1 MVLLKNR
8 SQYFCNESLKEA
20 NERRSV
26 SGVPQTAGS
35 KIPSF
40 VQSETKPQLMFF
52 PFVVVLALTLLLV
65 TLSQAAVSTM
75 PVALGGYDVVQCMLH
90 ADGTA
95 CNAKGNK
102 VYSTQYTSVDADGE
116 PKFTSEFMFTSQ
128 ANMLAFEVS
137 LSFPHLCSPFSAGT
151 YIFPRLTSPPS
162 PPLPY
167 RTGPLTSP
175 LALAA
180 SVPGLYPT

>member
-1 MVLLKNR
+1 MRLFRAFQKTGR
-8 SQYFCNESLKEA
+8 AQTSQFCPLG
-20 NERRSV
+20 RRKI
-26 SGVPQTAGS
+26 TA
-35 KIPSF
+35 
-40 VQSETKPQLMFF
+40 QLMFF
-52 PFVVVLALTLLLV
+52 PFVVVLALTLLL
-65 TLSQAAVSTM
+65 TLSQAAVSTV

-102 VYSTQYTSVDADGE
+102 EYSTQYTSVDADGE
-116 PKFTSEFMFTSQ
+116 PKFTSEFLFTSQ

-137 LSFPHLCSPFSAGT
+137 LSFPHLRSPFSAGT